1 MCLSIPSKI
10 KSIDEEMN
18 MCVVDTM
25 GVERSAS
32 LDLIDQEVKVGD
44 YVLLHIGFAMNKID
58 EEDALESLKIYR
70 EIIDKME
77 EEEREREDNSLSS
90 LAPHADCDVDAKQ
103 TPQDGKIGKIIAESE
118 NCPNR

>member
-10 KSIDEEMN
+10 KSIDPERN
-18 MCVVDTM
+18 TCVVDSM

-44 YVLLHIGFAMNKID
+44 YVLIHIGFAMNKID
-58 EEDALESLKIYR
+58 EEYALESLKVYQ

-77 EEEREREDNSLSS
+77 EDDRLAAIEES
-90 LAPHADCDVDAKQ
+90 Q
-103 TPQDGKIGKIIAESE
+103 

>member
-1 MCLSIPSKI
+1 
-10 KSIDEEMN
+10 MN
-18 MCVVDTM
+18 TCVVDTM

-44 YVLLHIGFAMNKID
+44 YVLIHIGFAMNKID
-58 EEDALESLKIYR
+58 EDDALESLKVYA

-77 EEEREREDNSLSS
+77 ENDRLAAIEES
-90 LAPHADCDVDAKQ
+90 Q
-103 TPQDGKIGKIIAESE
+103 